1 MTYNLKAF
9 NYLQSLGNQN
19 TEVDIDKIEKYTE
32 NELKLALELIERL
45 DEELAETIKEKLS
58 DFYYKRENSWEDGEI
73 VFPSSCSCPTE
84 YFGFKTREYEP
95 SDEEEEFFE
104 TQSKIYQLF

>member
-19 TEVDIDKIEKYTE
+19 VEVDIDKIEKYTE
-32 NELKLALELIERL
+32 NELKLAFELIERL
-45 DEELAETIKEKLS
+45 DENLAKIIQEKLI
-58 DFYYKRENSWEDGEI
+58 DFYYERQNSWEDGDL
-73 VFPSSCSCPTE
+73 VFPSGSSYPVE
-84 YFGFKTREYEP
+84 YFGFKTRKYEP

-104 TQSKIYQLF
+104 TQNKIYQLI